1 MLSTIRRVHLI
12 GIGGIGVSAVARVL
26 MARGFEVS
34 GSDVRESQ
42 ITLALREEGA
52 TVTIGHD
59 ASLVDDVDLVV
70 YSTAIPATNPELV
83 AARERG
89 VKVEHRARILGALL
103 ETWNSVGVIGTHGKG
118 TVSAMT
124 TACLE
129 AAGENPSFIIGGL
142 LLDYGL
148 NARVTDSNHVVV
160 EIDESDGSLVH
171 VRPRTLVVNNIE
183 ADHLNYYKNLE
194 GVYAKVHAVLEA
206 DEGREMAVLHVGDKG
221 VRELMKRLGKDI
233 AALRVGFDDDLGDLD
248 PKQDVDLIG
257 RALEVGARGS
267 KFEVWRGDERL
278 GVVTMPQ
285 PGRYN
290 AMNALVACGAALSL
304 GVPFEACARGLG
316 QYAGLEN
323 RFTVVDAGPVR
334 VVKDY
339 ISHPTGI
346 RRVLEAAKTLADGPI
361 TAVFKPYRF
370 TMIHYLGDEYAVAF
384 RDADQTIITKLYTA
398 GEVPIEGVTTEWLCD
413 LIRSNGSEVTYIE
426 EMNDIVEHLVTHA
439 RAGHQVIFFGGDDL
453 FQLADRFIERMR
465 E

>member
-1 MLSTIRRVHLI
+1 MLHKIERVHLI

-26 MARGFEVS
+26 MARGFKVS

-42 ITLALREEGA
+42 LTTALRNEGA
-52 TVTIGHD
+52 TVTIGHSAD
-59 ASLVDDVDLVV
+59 LVDGVDLVI

-83 AARERG
+83 SARAKG

-103 ETWNSVGVIGTHGKG
+103 ETLNSVGIIGTHGKG

-129 AAGENPSFIIGGL
+129 AAGRDPSFIIGGL

-148 NARVTDSNHVVV
+148 NARVTDSQDVVV

-194 GVYAKVHAVLEA
+194 GVYAKVQAVLEA
-206 DEGREMAVLHVGDKG
+206 DEGRERAIMHVGDPG
-221 VRELMKRLGKDI
+221 VRELMRRIDKDI
-233 AALRVGFDDDLGDLD
+233 STLTVGFDTDLEGSEAEVIGSNLD
-248 PKQDVDLIG
+248 VGTHGSRFDVTQNGTL
-257 RALEVGARGS
+257 LGS
-267 KFEVWRGDERL
+267 L
-278 GVVTMPQ
+278 SMPQ

-304 GVPFEACARGLG
+304 GITFEAIQKGLG
-316 QYAGLEN
+316 QYSGLEN
-323 RFTVVDAGPVR
+323 RFTVVDAGNIR

-346 RRVLEAAKTLADGPI
+346 RRVLEAARTLSDGPI

-384 RDADQTIITKLYTA
+384 RDADKTIITELYTA
-398 GEVPIEGVTTEWLCD
+398 GEVPIAGVDTDWLISK
-413 LIRSNGSEVTYIE
+413 IRSTGTPVTYIQ
-426 EMNDIVEHLVTHA
+426 EMDDIVGHLVETVQP
-439 RAGHQVIFFGGDDL
+439 GQQVIFFGGDDL
-453 FQLADRFIERMR
+453 FQLADAFIARVGE
-465 E
+465 